1 MIKKFIFFLMCLFA
15 LNVYAEDTEI
25 NPYDSKTTEEIL
37 NEYQNAKPTNCAG
50 KIFSQALID
59 KSNEINEMDEE
70 DKVRAWAQITM
81 QSEEVLEQILQC
93 PEITSIKEDTTIIFN
108 PIVYTFPNGREI
120 TINYS
125 TQPKV
130 LKHHLMLARKRS
142 LLNGD
147 NSPKLG
153 DPNDPA
159 KYINTDPAWYGILV
173 VQHGA
178 LDNFVGEEAN
188 NTVSIKYINDHID
201 SIYPQGYYCTSRSAW
216 ANDKDT
222 INQVVKET
230 VDIEK
235 DSNDYYVAG
244 DINLEWVMYAEIA
257 ADVILTVVTMGGG
270 QIATA
275 SLKGARASKTA
286 IKLSKNA
293 AKMKRFEHVAKYA
306 KDVDKISSVSKQ
318 IEVNSK
324 NIKNASKYQKALK
337 DIEKARQTG
346 KDVATYEKRAQKIL
360 EEAQIIDPWMTPDK
374 LRDAEKLQSETEA
387 LAKQLPDLEKQLAE
401 TLKENQK
408 LLSDKK
414 KLLSQAKKNT
424 DPKKIKEYEKL
435 QLELDK
441 LRDSKNYDAFS
452 KTTKDPKLAKQIQD
466 IEKKLKDMEQADD
479 FREYAKLHN
488 EVQDLETVD
497 DYAKT
502 ANALK
507 DIREYQKNLYGW
519 HRPQTGN
526 VFTRSLKKVGS
537 IRKSLKAINGGA
549 KTMNKAGR
557 VARAGM
563 SSKSAKLGHWL
574 MDSTLK
580 HGARLAKFERN
591 AGALYGVLVFL
602 GDMYDKTS
610 TTSQEYSNGIEFKP
624 FCLLSADDIEGQ
636 DNVVN
641 YGMWLMW
648 VGNSTDP
655 ADDDAAYLQSMDFAG
670 KFFYNLDSFQEEHGV
685 NCNVDIYVV
694 RPIIRLD
701 ESDSANPS
709 GEMFYLIMNE
719 IPWSTNKQFKE
730 KVGNIED
737 WERTQKSLAESDPEN
752 KSRKHDKE
760 NTEQESESSAPETT
774 E

>member
-1 MIKKFIFFLMCLFA
+1 MCLFA
-15 LNVYAEDTEI
+15 LNVYADDTEI
-25 NPYDSKTTEEIL
+25 NPNDSKTTEEIL
-37 NEYQNAKPTNCAG
+37 SEYQNAKPTNCASE
-50 KIFSQALID
+50 IFSQALVD
-59 KSNEINEMDEE
+59 KSNEIHEMDEE
-70 DKVRAWAQITM
+70 DKVRAWAQLTM
-81 QSEEVLEQILQC
+81 QSAEVLEQVLQC
-93 PEITSIKEDTTIIFN
+93 PEIKSIKEDTTIIFN

-188 NTVSIKYINDHID
+188 NTVSIKYINDNID

-230 VDIEK
+230 VDIEN

-257 ADVILTVVTMGGG
+257 ADIILTVVTAGGSQAVSG
-270 QIATA
+270 T
-275 SLKGARASKTA
+275 LKGARATRSAKNLMKSIKTLN
-286 IKLSKNA
+286 KLDDVKDYVNVARKISTHTDDIAKLEKNLKNA
-293 AKMKRFEHVAKYA
+293 E
-306 KDVDKISSVSKQ
+306 
-318 IEVNSK
+318 
-324 NIKNASKYQKALK
+324 KYQKTLK
-337 DIEKARQTG
+337 KIDKGT
-346 KDVATYEKRAQKIL
+346 DVAKNRKEL
-360 EEAQIIDPWMTPDK
+360 EEIMKAAKEIDPKITEDL
-374 LRDAEKLQSETEA
+374 LRDTEKIKGRQKELREA
-387 LAKQLPDLEKQLAE
+387 VKPLEKQAE
-401 TLKENQK
+401 EMVKASDNVK
-408 LLSDKK
+408 LYKDSAESLSDVMKYRR
-414 KLLSQAKKNT
+414 
-424 DPKKIKEYEKL
+424 D
-435 QLELDK
+435 
-441 LRDSKNYDAFS
+441 LRAF
-452 KTTKDPKLAKQIQD
+452 
-466 IEKKLKDMEQADD
+466 
-479 FREYAKLHN
+479 R
-488 EVQDLETVD
+488 
-497 DYAKT
+497 
-502 ANALK
+502 
-507 DIREYQKNLYGW
+507 
-519 HRPQTGN
+519 RPQTGN
-526 VFTRSLKKVGS
+526 VFSRSLKKIGAF
-537 IRKSLKAINGGA
+537 RKSLKAANSGA
-549 KTMNKAGR
+549 KMLRKADKL
-557 VARAGM
+557 ARAGM
-563 SSKSAKLGHWL
+563 SSKSAKLLDWL
-574 MDSTLK
+574 FQSSLK
-580 HGARLAKFERN
+580 HGARLARFERDV
-591 AGALYGVLVFL
+591 GLLYGAVAFL

-610 TTSQEYSNGIEFKP
+610 TTSQEFSNGIEFKP

-648 VGNSTDP
+648 QGNSTDP

-701 ESDSANPS
+701 ESDMTNPS

-737 WERTQKSLAESDPEN
+737 WERTQQSLAESDPEN
-752 KSRKHDKE
+752 KSRKHDQE
-760 NTEQESESSAPETT
+760 TTAQESEPEQPTTESAPEQQSESTT
-774 E
+774 EQQPESESTQTE